1 MLQEANNQYT
11 FLVEKNSNKIEIK
24 NAIEAKFDVKVKSVN
39 TLNKI
44 GKAARVGKFFGKK
57 SDYKKAVVTLSK
69 GETLDVY
76 GQA

>member
-11 FLVEKNSNKIEIK
+11 FLVDRNSNKIEIK
-24 NAIEAKFDVKVKSVN
+24 KAVEVKFGVKVDHVN
-39 TLNKI
+39 TTNYI

-57 SDYKKAVVTLSK
+57 SDFKKAVVTLSK
-69 GETLDVY
+69 GETLDIY

>member
-24 NAIEAKFDVKVKSVN
+24 KAIEAKFDVSVKSVN
-39 TLNKI
+39 TINYI

-57 SDYKKAVVTLSK
+57 SDFKKAVVTLSK
-69 GETLDVY
+69 GETLDIY
-76 GQA
+76 SQA